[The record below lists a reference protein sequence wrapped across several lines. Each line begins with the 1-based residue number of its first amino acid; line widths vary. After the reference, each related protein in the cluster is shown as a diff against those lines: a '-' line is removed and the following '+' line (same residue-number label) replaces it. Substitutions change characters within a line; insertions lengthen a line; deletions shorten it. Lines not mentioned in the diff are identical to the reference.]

1 MDAVKLKEYSK
12 DDIHEMIINGEID
25 HDFICEYISKRDKVY
40 SMLIDENEKLKRE
53 SKIKDK
59 WCQFI
64 IDVGYDYDGYQTE
77 PEMLKHVID
86 ELVKYA
92 RNAIKNDD
100 ETVVYSNDYE
110 KFNIIYEKIGDMNE

>member
-1 MDAVKLKEYSK
+1 MDVVKLKEYSK
-12 DDIHEMIINGEID
+12 EDIHEMIINGEID

-40 SMLIDENEKLKRE
+40 NMLIDENEKLKRE
-53 SKIKDK
+53 SRIKDK

-86 ELVKYA
+86 ELVRYA
-92 RNAIKNDD
+92 HNAIKNDD

-110 KFNIIYEKIGDMNE
+110 KFNIIYEKIGDVND

>member
-12 DDIHEMIINGEID
+12 EDIHKMIINGEID

-40 SMLIDENEKLKRE
+40 NMLIDENEKLKRE
-53 SKIKDK
+53 SRIKDK

-64 IDVGYDYDGYQTE
+64 IDVGFDYDGYQTE

-86 ELVKYA
+86 ELVRYA
-92 RNAIKNDD
+92 HNAIKNDD

-110 KFNIIYEKIGDMNE
+110 KFNIIYEKVGE